1 MIPLSFDLLGDVVFF
16 VKIRMFVYSEKHFAL
31 KRYRYT

>member
-1 MIPLSFDLLGDVVFF
+1 MIPLAFGLLGDVVFF
-16 VKIRMFVYSEKHFAL
+16 EKIRMFVYSEKHFAL